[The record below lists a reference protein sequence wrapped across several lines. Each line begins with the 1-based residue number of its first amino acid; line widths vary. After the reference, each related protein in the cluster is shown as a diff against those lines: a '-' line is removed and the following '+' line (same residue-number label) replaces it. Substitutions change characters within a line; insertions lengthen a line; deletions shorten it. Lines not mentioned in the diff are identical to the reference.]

1 MRPLAFATAVDP
13 RRQDFAP
20 TPLWPRWV
28 TLLDAI
34 SWHEP
39 WHTVV
44 MHTRRRLLVRLGAA
58 HAAALTPRDRKAH
71 QPQATRGA
79 ERRAVIVRMMTAT
92 PIVSSTPP

>member
-39 WHTVV
+39 WH
-44 MHTRRRLLVRLGAA
+44 
-58 HAAALTPRDRKAH
+58 
-71 QPQATRGA
+71 ATRFSPGSASPSRGNTGA
-79 ERRAVIVRMMTAT
+79 SQTASPTAVSPTDQQRFVPRLIPWPPRAG
-92 PIVSSTPP
+92 P